1 MQVSPKIYPSMKTVS
16 QRALPCLFLAT
27 SLLLGG
33 CVASIG
39 NRQPERAGTLGQEL
53 IDLQKAKEAN
63 AITEAEYQQQRAKLL
78 NPEAK
83 R

>member
-1 MQVSPKIYPSMKTVS
+1 MKPMSKRT
-16 QRALPCLFLAT
+16 LPFLALA
-27 SLLLGG
+27 SCLLFAG

-39 NRQPERAGTLGQEL
+39 NRQPDRAGTLGQEL

-63 AITEAEYQQQRAKLL
+63 AITEAEYQQLRAKLL
-78 NPEAK
+78 NPDAK